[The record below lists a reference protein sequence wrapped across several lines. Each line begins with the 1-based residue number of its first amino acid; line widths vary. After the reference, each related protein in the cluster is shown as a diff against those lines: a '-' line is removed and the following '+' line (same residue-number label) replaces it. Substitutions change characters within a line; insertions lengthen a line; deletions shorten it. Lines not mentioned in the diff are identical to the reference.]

1 MAMTALQRQSE
12 DEIIR
17 QAYQRREDEIYF
29 YNKERADDRKIMEQ
43 LQSENEQQAEE
54 IEMLRQ
60 QIAELQASSKA

>member
-29 YNKERADDRKIMEQ
+29 YNKERADDKRVM
-43 LQSENEQQAEE
+43 EQQAEE

-60 QIAELQASSKA
+60 QIAGLQSSQKA